1 MTDIG
6 MFNYYLP
13 LAFTFSNFPSE
24 IPKLSFLTTKDY
36 VFFNLT
42 FEIIP
47 CSVKMAL
54 KFYFISD
61 GVKDWAESQLIRIYN
76 CNRLIVSLGKQY
88 MNFYFKCIIDYL
100 YLGSD
105 NNAALHRTLSK
116 SKVVILFENI
126 RQLEL
131 SNLDIGHNPTQFNK
145 RDKIT
150 SIIFRYKKIFI
161 KGC

>member
-1 MTDIG
+1 MKI
-6 MFNYYLP
+6 
-13 LAFTFSNFPSE
+13 
-24 IPKLSFLTTKDY
+24 
-36 VFFNLT
+36 
-42 FEIIP
+42 
-47 CSVKMAL
+47 AL

-61 GVKDWAESQLIRIYN
+61 GVKDWAESQLIRIYD

-105 NNAALHRTLSK
+105 NNAAFHRTLSK

-161 KGC
+161 KGVNLFYKRKIQFLYINNW